1 MQTISKLQPNRT
13 IHLQGFSDFGAAAA
27 LHSASENGFRVS
39 GVFRDAADFAV
50 LVLWDRDDFFGHPRF
65 SYLPDDDFSGIV
77 LTFDLRYENLQPID
91 SPKFPTIDWPYLNC
105 LKTDGTLKQL
115 RLFDHATQVG
125 GTYTAAS
132 GTFTLVD
139 AGMQAFDR
147 VTLWYQNLAFDYI
160 VPGKLEIEFPFFAAG
175 ADTVHSITVASNT
188 YSYTE
193 QAGDGSADI
202 AAHMRDRVNGL
213 EGGYSVDPNVD
224 ASTGSQ
230 AHYVK
235 LVRKLDTGA
244 SFTVSASGSGS
255 DTLYHVKDTT
265 ICRNIRDQI
274 NNTNWTGVLIPLS
287 ATASGNTLTI
297 TAARAGYDGNMIRL
311 YELHKNTN
319 LYFAPSAVQ
328 LAGGS
333 SDATW
338 RITIDFS
345 AEGATD
351 LQKMWMTF
359 APKLADSAAC
369 QDQEWEAA
377 VSNWTVADPLSSRAL
392 KVAGPLSVRIE
403 ENDAWVRY
411 TGFWEWAPAQF
422 WSQGRALRA
431 AQTGATATIET
442 HCSGTH
448 DVYLGTRLDY
458 NCGIV
463 DVRLDGGTPVQLD
476 CYEQDARARQV
487 RRKVFSNVAAG
498 QHTVEVR
505 LTGTKNAASQGYY
518 HYFDFLECAVPSD
531 VPDPPEL
538 RTDVAVACDYGTD
551 HTYKLSPQ
559 RLVWAIRK
567 LGLIGE
573 INHYVSVFW
582 WNQRKRSGG
591 FFPSVTVT
599 YGGTWAGGDEAFL
612 TIGGSIIGKS
622 VFPADTPSTIAAH
635 FAYYINEVFVG
646 VWAQASGGVLTI
658 TVRSP
663 APAYSFSFSES
674 HTSTNGTVTVTGA
687 LTGGVMGN
695 WVIDDTVAP
704 VLNRAARDWHQNH
717 FAELVANG
725 MTCVAAFSQELVLP
739 PDNPPSAV
747 WVQRYPDGQPV
758 ETATGFGN
766 KNSYHCAFAP
776 PFRDYIKKAY
786 EEMAGHME
794 AAGLTARLQFGEVL
808 WWYFANTSG
817 LAFYDAYTT
826 SRFQTQ
832 YGRPPHTFLTPNDD
846 PSVNGYVDANFLRQ
860 TVKDHVDAVRT
871 YVLATHPN
879 AKFELLWPLDVND
892 PNTRRL
898 NRYINLP
905 VEWESKASS
914 GFDTFLIEGFQF
926 AAVDRN
932 LDKVRWMA
940 GYPFEVLSW
949 PRADCRYLMG
959 LFNAGWP
966 WERDYLIARRSR
978 VPVIKVW
985 AYDHLCLFGR
995 GTPSPAEGRFYR
1007 L

>member
-1 MQTISKLQPNRT
+1 MEPLYKIQPTRT

-27 LHSASENGFRVS
+27 LHSASETGFKVS
-39 GVFRDAADFAV
+39 GVFRDAADFTV

-65 SYLPDDDFSGIV
+65 SYLPDGDFSGIV
-77 LTFDLRYENLQPID
+77 LTFDLAYQNLQPID
-91 SPKFPTIDWPYLNC
+91 SPKFATIDWPYLNC
-105 LKTDGTLKQL
+105 LKTDGTLKQIK
-115 RLFDHATQVG
+115 LFDHATQVG

-132 GTFTLVD
+132 GAFTLAD
-139 AGMQAFDR
+139 NGLQTYDR

-160 VPGKLEIEFPFFAAG
+160 VPDPATGVTAA
-175 ADTVHSITVASNT
+175 SIVA
-188 YSYTE
+188 
-193 QAGDGSADI
+193 
-202 AAHMRDRVNGL
+202 
-213 EGGYSVDPNVD
+213 
-224 ASTGSQ
+224 
-230 AHYVK
+230 
-235 LVRKLDTGA
+235 
-244 SFTVSASGSGS
+244 
-255 DTLYHVKDTT
+255 
-265 ICRNIRDQI
+265 NIRDQI
-274 NNTNWTGVLIPLS
+274 NNTNWAALGVLIPLAAS
-287 ATASGNTLTI
+287 ASGNVLTV

-311 YELHKNTN
+311 YELHKNNN
-319 LYFAPSAVQ
+319 LYFTPSVRQ

-338 RITIDFS
+338 RISIDFS
-345 AEGATD
+345 AEGVTD
-351 LQKMWMTF
+351 IQKIWLTF
-359 APKLADSAAC
+359 APKLADSAAY
-369 QDQEWEAA
+369 QDQEWEATFTNWS
-377 VSNWTVADPLSSRAL
+377 VSDPQGKRPL

-403 ENDAWVRY
+403 ENDAWVQY
-411 TGFWEWAPAQF
+411 AGFWEWAPAQF
-422 WSQGRALRA
+422 WSQGRAKRA
-431 AQTGATATIET
+431 AQAGATATVET
-442 HCSGTH
+442 HCNAVH
-448 DVYLGTRLDY
+448 DIYLGTRLDFD
-458 NCGIV
+458 CGIIE
-463 DVRLDGGTPVQLD
+463 VRLDGGAPVQLD
-476 CYEQDARARQV
+476 CYEPAARARQV
-487 RRKVFSNVAAG
+487 RRKVFSNVSPG
-498 QHTVEVR
+498 QHSVEVR
-505 LTGTKNAASQGYY
+505 LTGAKNAASQGFYY
-518 HYFDFLECAVPSD
+518 YFDFLECAVPSD
-531 VPDPPEL
+531 IPDPPEL

-591 FFPSVTVT
+591 SFPSVTVT
-599 YGGTWAGGDEAFL
+599 YGGTWADGNEAFL
-612 TIGGSIIGKS
+612 TIGGTTIGKS

-646 VWAQASGGVLTI
+646 VGAEASGGVLTI

-674 HTSTNGTVTVTGA
+674 HNSAQGTVTVSGS
-687 LTGGVMGN
+687 LTGGVVGD
-695 WVIDDTVAP
+695 WVIDDTITP
-704 VLNRAARDWHQNH
+704 VLNRAARDWHADY
-717 FAELVANG
+717 FAELAAHG
-725 MTCVAAFSQELVLP
+725 MSCVVAFSQELVLP

-766 KNSYHCAFAP
+766 KNSSHCAFAP

-808 WWYFANTSG
+808 WWYFANASG
-817 LAFYDAYTT
+817 MAFYDAYTT

-832 YGRPPHTFLTPNDD
+832 HGRPLYTFLTPNDD
-846 PSVNGYVDANFLRQ
+846 PSVNRYVDADFLRQ
-860 TVKDHVDAVRT
+860 TVKDHVDAIRS

-879 AKFELLWPLDVND
+879 GKFELLWPLDVND
-892 PNTRRL
+892 PATRRL

-905 VEWESKASS
+905 VEWETKAGS

-926 AAVDRN
+926 AGLDRN

-940 GYPFEVLSW
+940 AYPFEVLSW

-966 WERDYLIARRSR
+966 WQRDYLIARRCR
-978 VPVIKVW
+978 VPLLKIW
-985 AYDHLCLFGR
+985 AYDHLCLYAR
-995 GTPSPAEGRFYR
+995 TLPLPAESRYHR
-1007 L
+1007 